1 MIDKNNL
8 VDLINE
14 FFEFIISNNEFCI
27 VNKKGEILLLSIPE
41 SMVDVDSLYSFLQ
54 TELKYKEVDSEETRG
69 LLNLIVEAIDI
80 IPNISP
86 ESSSF
91 EIEYTYRDKGSKVE
105 CKSTKFISSNPEFL
119 ILDVC
124 KVYKTSMKLIGY
136 TGETL

>member
-54 TELKYKEVDSEETRG
+54 TELKYKEVDEEETRG
-69 LLNLIVEAIDI
+69 ITKLN
-80 IPNISP
+80 S
-86 ESSSF
+86 
-91 EIEYTYRDKGSKVE
+91 
-105 CKSTKFISSNPEFL
+105 
-119 ILDVC
+119 
-124 KVYKTSMKLIGY
+124 
-136 TGETL
+136 

>member
-14 FFEFIISNNEFCI
+14 FFEFIISSNEFCI

-41 SMVDVDSLYSFLQ
+41 SIVDVDSLYSFLR
-54 TELKYKEVDSEETRG
+54 TELKYKEVDEEETRG
-69 LLNLIVEAIDI
+69 LLNLIVEAIDT

-124 KVYKTSMKLIGY
+124 KIYKTGIKLIGY